1 MCQIIYLPVQIKL
14 IIVGKKMNC
23 IRIHTIMQVTWRYLS
38 GPVTNPDFQSDHL
51 KLLPYRQLQYLRSS
65 QSNHHHIQP
74 MPRIKDDYKFG
85 RILIKKSLD
94 MCYYTE
100 NLIIPCRK
108 SVISR
113 RQDVDIFQFNTFLP
127 MYRKHA

>member
-14 IIVGKKMNC
+14 IIVGKQMNC

-65 QSNHHHIQP
+65 QSNHQHIQP
-74 MPRIKDDYKFG
+74 MPRIKDDYKLG
-85 RILIKKSLD
+85 SILIIKSRYVLLYRELNNTLQEIGYFQKAR
-94 MCYYTE
+94 CRY
-100 NLIIPCRK
+100 IP
-108 SVISR
+108 I
-113 RQDVDIFQFNTFLP
+113 
-127 MYRKHA
+127 